1 MKFSRLL
8 ISGCMLT
15 GLLLFPRNLP
25 AQSEKVMIQELQ
37 RDVAQLQ
44 NNLRQYKEAQDQK
57 SSELETLLKQSL
69 DANAK
74 LAASLGNLQ
83 QGVSSSM
90 AEQQGKLVQPIN
102 ALGIKV
108 DQMSQ
113 SFSALQTSMDALTL
127 RLSKNDE
134 KLTEILNNVKT
145 LNAPSAPPPP
155 SGPGGGTA
163 SSPGVS
169 TAGASADVAFQNA
182 YRDFMSGLN
191 QLAMDEFRNFIAQF
205 PTSPENAP
213 RAQYY
218 IGVIYDRGEQYE
230 DAVKA
235 YDAVLERYPENPTTR
250 DALYGKAL
258 ALMKLSRKVEAKKE
272 FTAFLAKYSTD
283 DKAVQARQYL
293 KELEGPAHTPARS
306 PKGKR

>member
-15 GLLLFPRNLP
+15 GLLMFPRQLP

-90 AEQQGKLVQPIN
+90 AEQQGKLAQPVN

-134 KLTEILNNVKT
+134 KLAEIERSVYAT
-145 LNAPSAPPPP
+145 PSVRTGRHCIEPWCLHR
-155 SGPGGGTA
+155 GRFG
-163 SSPGVS
+163 
-169 TAGASADVAFQNA
+169 
-182 YRDFMSGLN
+182 RRGL
-191 QLAMDEFRNFIAQF
+191 
-205 PTSPENAP
+205 PE
-213 RAQYY
+213 R
-218 IGVIYDRGEQYE
+218 
-230 DAVKA
+230 
-235 YDAVLERYPENPTTR
+235 
-250 DALYGKAL
+250 
-258 ALMKLSRKVEAKKE
+258 LSRFYERAE
-272 FTAFLAKYSTD
+272 
-283 DKAVQARQYL
+283 
-293 KELEGPAHTPARS
+293 PARH
-306 PKGKR
+306 G